1 MPGEPLPPSHPLPLH
16 PAPLPSPPHPAPP
29 YPAPPG
35 SGGAL
40 GPHRT
45 HGEASLPFGAPP
57 PPPCLSMLRCRLRTL
72 CLYPPQPRPPHALLC
87 SARPSFPGSTTH
99 DARPAD
105 RHAPR
110 TAPRPAHAPEP
121 RAPPPSWGL
130 RAPWR
135 RGRWGPRCCAWA
147 APWSA
152 PSCSRRP
159 TGTARS
165 WRRGRPPREGPR
177 PGPRTRTRSSRR
189 AVSGTWAR
197 LARLASSDGRGAQRL
212 PSPGRPRTIQCW
224 GSGALLGDLFR
235 MQLRTTQQG
244 TGRAGIAGAS

>member
-1 MPGEPLPPSHPLPLH
+1 
-16 PAPLPSPPHPAPP
+16 
-29 YPAPPG
+29 
-35 SGGAL
+35 
-40 GPHRT
+40 
-45 HGEASLPFGAPP
+45 
-57 PPPCLSMLRCRLRTL
+57 MLRCWLRTRR
-72 CLYPPQPRPPHALLC
+72 LYPPQPRPPHALLC

-110 TAPRPAHAPEP
+110 TAPRTAHAPEP

-135 RGRWGPRCCAWA
+135 RGRWGPRCCVWA

-159 TGTARS
+159 TGTGPS
-165 WRRGRPPREGPR
+165 WRTGRPPREGPR

-189 AVSGTWAR
+189 AVSGAWAR
-197 LARLASSDGRGAQRL
+197 LARPASSDGRGAQWLPPGPAPNVQHL
-212 PSPGRPRTIQCW
+212 PSVSRL
-224 GSGALLGDLFR
+224 SVLGLGGPVRGPFPNAVGKYSAR
-235 MQLRTTQQG
+235 EPA
-244 TGRAGIAGAS
+244 GRAWPTPLDPRQLFFVLCPRLNRELVYIHATCTPLPSTHTHTHTSLCSHVLPV